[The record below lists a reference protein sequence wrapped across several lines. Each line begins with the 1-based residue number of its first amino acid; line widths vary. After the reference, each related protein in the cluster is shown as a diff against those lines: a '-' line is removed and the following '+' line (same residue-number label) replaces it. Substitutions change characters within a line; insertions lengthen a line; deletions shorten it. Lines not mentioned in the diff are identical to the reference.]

1 MKHGIIVE
9 KNGHV
14 INMTTRQAMSV
25 IDAPSRSKQE
35 YHGNGK
41 NACYDNTYLFRF
53 PDEDKT
59 FTVERKS
66 HRYSYRFHKT
76 EVRING
82 QVPTAKMYAEFRK
95 KVQ

>member
-1 MKHGIIVE
+1 MKHGIIVV
-9 KNGHV
+9 KNGHI
-14 INMTTRQAMSV
+14 INMTTRQAMAV
-25 IDAPSRSKQE
+25 IDSPLRYKQE

-41 NACYDNTYLFRF
+41 NAWYGDTYLFRF
-53 PDEDKT
+53 PDGENT

-82 QVPTAKMYAEFRK
+82 LVPTAKMYADFRK
-95 KVQ
+95 SVS